1 MSAVPAGMT
10 ETSSA
15 HVVVHPSGKFVYA
28 SNRTTNTIAMFSVD
42 ATSGRLTTIGHE
54 TGGGMVRTPRDFGM
68 EPGGRFLIVANQGTN
83 NVIVFRIDATAGT
96 LTRVGD
102 PLSVPASPQFA
113 GALRRRQ

>member
-1 MSAVPAGMT
+1 
-10 ETSSA
+10 
-15 HVVVHPSGKFVYA
+15 
-28 SNRTTNTIAMFSVD
+28 MFSVD

-68 EPGGRFLIVANQGTN
+68 EPGGRFLLVANQGTN

-102 PLSVPASPQFA
+102 PRHVPASPQFA
-113 GALRRRQ
+113 GALAAP